1 MARLYGFQ
9 KKDLIRVYENMMLA
23 RKLDEKMMIL
33 LRQGKGFFHMACSG
47 HEAAQL
53 AAANT
58 LNAGKDWSYPYYRDS
73 AFSIA
78 MGMTSKEQ
86 LQAFLAK
93 ADDPSS
99 GGRQMPHHFSKREL
113 NIVTQSSATG
123 TQYLQAVGCGMAC
136 KLNKE
141 KEVVYVSSG
150 EGTTSQGD
158 FHEALNWSSRE
169 KLPVIF
175 HIQDNE
181 YAISVHISEQ
191 TSGGSVFSMVSGY
204 QNLGR
209 FDVDGT
215 DFFESHLAFKK
226 AVGRARKGKGPSV
239 IISHVVRLEP
249 HSSSDDQLKYRT
261 KDEIDEM
268 RKNDPILKFRNECI
282 TNKVIKKE
290 EFEKIDIKLKD
301 QVDQDADWA
310 EAQDH
315 PEVATATNHLYS
327 NEMPKGKNMTN
338 MINDKIVIIDAIN
351 HALAEEMDRNDK
363 MIIYGQDVADP
374 KGGVFTATKGL
385 TDKYG
390 HDRVFNSPL
399 A

>member
-23 RKLDEKMMIL
+23 RKLDEKMMTLI
-33 LRQGKGFFHMACSG
+33 RQGKGFFHMACSG

-53 AAANT
+53 AAAHN

-86 LQAFLAK
+86 LQGFLAR

-99 GGRQMPHHFSKREL
+99 GGRQLPHHFSKREF

-123 TQYLQAVGCGMAC
+123 TQYLQAVGCAMAC
-136 KLNKE
+136 KLNKI

-175 HIQDNE
+175 HVQDNE

-215 DFFESHLAFKK
+215 DFFETHLAFKQ

-239 IISHVVRLEP
+239 IILSLIH
-249 HSSSDDQLKYRT
+249 
-261 KDEIDEM
+261 I
-268 RKNDPILKFRNECI
+268 
-282 TNKVIKKE
+282 
-290 EFEKIDIKLKD
+290 
-301 QVDQDADWA
+301 
-310 EAQDH
+310 
-315 PEVATATNHLYS
+315 
-327 NEMPKGKNMTN
+327 
-338 MINDKIVIIDAIN
+338 
-351 HALAEEMDRNDK
+351 
-363 MIIYGQDVADP
+363 
-374 KGGVFTATKGL
+374 
-385 TDKYG
+385 
-390 HDRVFNSPL
+390 
-399 A
+399 